1 MLGNVVNILLSF
13 LKKVHYARYGTFF
26 YVLENLDMT
35 HPGAKEEL
43 KHVGKS
49 VRQNPFGI
57 VLAIDMA
64 SEQAFMK
71 GGKTVGGITNFN
83 SRPETVRKWVLNR
96 LFQYNLQKIPL
107 W

>member
-1 MLGNVVNILLSF
+1 MWGNQYE
-13 LKKVHYARYGTFF
+13 KK
-26 YVLENLDMT
+26 
-35 HPGAKEEL
+35 
-43 KHVGKS
+43 
-49 VRQNPFGI
+49 PFGI

-83 SRPETVRKWVLNR
+83 SRPETVQNWVLNQP
-96 LFQYNLQKIPL
+96 FQYNLQKIPL

>member
-35 HPGAKEEL
+35 HPGAKEE
-43 KHVGKS
+43 HVGKS

-83 SRPETVRKWVLNR
+83 SRMKMGIKSTISVQFAENTFMVDK
-96 LFQYNLQKIPL
+96 Y
-107 W
+107 